1 MSSKTNS
8 SILTLNV
15 RGLRSTTKRTTVFQW
30 LLAQNVDIILL
41 QETYFTKCNKYKI
54 MKQWNG
60 KSIHGY
66 SNSLLSKGVS
76 LLFKPGLDVK
86 VENEYFCNDGR
97 KLIANV
103 KINDINYS
111 IINLYAPANV
121 TERREFFIT
130 AGKWCK
136 ENVLY
141 DSNVIVGGDFN
152 TVDNIQDRLSGKTDA
167 SSSNFSK
174 F

>member
-1 MSSKTNS
+1 MFSKDVT
-8 SILTLNV
+8 I
-15 RGLRSTTKRTTVFQW
+15 
-30 LLAQNVDIILL
+30 
-41 QETYFTKCNKYKI
+41 
-54 MKQWNG
+54 
-60 KSIHGY
+60 
-66 SNSLLSKGVS
+66 
-76 LLFKPGLDVK
+76 LFKPGLDVK
-86 VENEYFCNDGR
+86 VENEHFCNDGR

-111 IINLYAPANV
+111 IINLYAPAHV

-130 AGKWCK
+130 AAKWCK

-141 DSNVIVGGDFN
+141 DNNVIVGGDFN
-152 TVDNIQDRLSGKTDA
+152 TVDNIKDRLSGKTDA